1 MKPIDFANDHF
12 VPWKVIEITEPDI
25 FFLNVI
31 DI

>member
-1 MKPIDFANDHF
+1 MKPIDFANVHF
-12 VPWKVIEITEPDI
+12 VPWKVIEITLDI